1 MSPGFAPISMPG
13 SVRESQQ
20 EITRV
25 LGFCPCRSLSNRLSS
40 LAKYFFWKP
49 ANPFTNVLI
58 SDKVVRLLTL
68 KSALL

>member
-1 MSPGFAPISMPG
+1 MPG

-25 LGFCPCRSLSNRLSS
+25 LGFCPWRSLSKTLSS
-40 LAKYFFWKP
+40 VAKYFFWNLP
-49 ANPFTNVLI
+49 NPFTNVLI
-58 SDKVVRLLTL
+58 SDKVIRLLLL